1 MLVNLHVRNM
11 ALIEEA
17 DIDLTGGLTI
27 LTGETGA
34 GKSIII
40 GSVNAALGG
49 KVSADIIRKG
59 AEYALAELTFH
70 VDDDNRLKCLK
81 KLGVEDCDG
90 GDVII
95 SRRIMPSRS
104 VIKVNGVTVTAAF
117 VRKMASLL
125 IDIHGQHE
133 HQSLLDEERHLELVD
148 RFLDDDA
155 RRIKAELAS
164 AYAEYDRL
172 RKAYAEF
179 DIDDEA
185 RNRETAFLAHE
196 VQEIEDAAL
205 KPGEDEE
212 LESTFRRM
220 SNFQKIMGELAGIN
234 TMMNEGE
241 EDTAGTLIGRSLRC
255 METVAT
261 LDGKASGLHTLLAEI
276 DSLTQDFGRDLTS
289 YMDSLDFD
297 EAVYEET
304 RERLDL
310 INGLKMKYGNTIEK
324 VNSYGEECRRKLD
337 EYENFDE
344 RKSELKAELDRALVI
359 LNEMCGSLSECRK
372 KAALGL
378 ESDIALAL
386 KELNFL
392 DSRFKAVFTRRSSV
406 TANGYDSICFMIATN
421 PGEDLKPLAKIAS
434 GGEMSRIMLA
444 IKSALAEKD
453 DIDSLIF
460 DEIDTGIS
468 GRTAQMVA
476 VKMHS
481 IAASHQV
488 ICITHL
494 PQIAAMADTHFMI
507 EKSASDNRTT
517 TTIKRLN
524 EQESVCEL
532 ARLLGGSELTEAVM
546 ANAREMR
553 SAVHR

>member
-81 KLGVEDCDG
+81 ELGVEDCDG

-241 EDTAGTLIGRSLRC
+241 EDTA
-255 METVAT
+255 ETVAA

-378 ESDIALAL
+378 ESDISLAL

>member
-81 KLGVEDCDG
+81 ELGVEDCDG

-172 RKAYAEF
+172 RKHTLSLILMMKRETV
-179 DIDDEA
+179 
-185 RNRETAFLAHE
+185 RRLSLLMKCRRLKMPHLNRE
-196 VQEIEDAAL
+196 
-205 KPGEDEE
+205 K
-212 LESTFRRM
+212 M
-220 SNFQKIMGELAGIN
+220 K
-234 TMMNEGE
+234 
-241 EDTAGTLIGRSLRC
+241 SLR
-255 METVAT
+255 AH
-261 LDGKASGLHTLLAEI
+261 S
-276 DSLTQDFGRDLTS
+276 
-289 YMDSLDFD
+289 
-297 EAVYEET
+297 EE
-304 RERLDL
+304 
-310 INGLKMKYGNTIEK
+310 
-324 VNSYGEECRRKLD
+324 
-337 EYENFDE
+337 
-344 RKSELKAELDRALVI
+344 
-359 LNEMCGSLSECRK
+359 
-372 KAALGL
+372 
-378 ESDIALAL
+378 
-386 KELNFL
+386 
-392 DSRFKAVFTRRSSV
+392 
-406 TANGYDSICFMIATN
+406 
-421 PGEDLKPLAKIAS
+421 
-434 GGEMSRIMLA
+434 
-444 IKSALAEKD
+444 
-453 DIDSLIF
+453 
-460 DEIDTGIS
+460 
-468 GRTAQMVA
+468 
-476 VKMHS
+476 
-481 IAASHQV
+481 
-488 ICITHL
+488 
-494 PQIAAMADTHFMI
+494 
-507 EKSASDNRTT
+507 
-517 TTIKRLN
+517 
-524 EQESVCEL
+524 
-532 ARLLGGSELTEAVM
+532 
-546 ANAREMR
+546 
-553 SAVHR
+553 

>member
-81 KLGVEDCDG
+81 ELGVEDCDG

-241 EDTAGTLIGRSLRC
+241 EDTLSLI
-255 METVAT
+255 
-261 LDGKASGLHTLLAEI
+261 HI
-276 DSLTQDFGRDLTS
+276 
-289 YMDSLDFD
+289 
-297 EAVYEET
+297 
-304 RERLDL
+304 
-310 INGLKMKYGNTIEK
+310 
-324 VNSYGEECRRKLD
+324 
-337 EYENFDE
+337 
-344 RKSELKAELDRALVI
+344 SEP
-359 LNEMCGSLSECRK
+359 
-372 KAALGL
+372 
-378 ESDIALAL
+378 
-386 KELNFL
+386 
-392 DSRFKAVFTRRSSV
+392 TRRS
-406 TANGYDSICFMIATN
+406 
-421 PGEDLKPLAKIAS
+421 
-434 GGEMSRIMLA
+434 
-444 IKSALAEKD
+444 
-453 DIDSLIF
+453 
-460 DEIDTGIS
+460 
-468 GRTAQMVA
+468 
-476 VKMHS
+476 
-481 IAASHQV
+481 
-488 ICITHL
+488 
-494 PQIAAMADTHFMI
+494 
-507 EKSASDNRTT
+507 
-517 TTIKRLN
+517 
-524 EQESVCEL
+524 
-532 ARLLGGSELTEAVM
+532 
-546 ANAREMR
+546 
-553 SAVHR
+553 

>member
-70 VDDDNRLKCLK
+70 VDDNNRLKCLK
-81 KLGVEDCDG
+81 DLGVEDCDG

-95 SRRIMPSRS
+95 SRRIMSSRS

-155 RRIKAELAS
+155 RRIKEELAS

-255 METVAT
+255 METVAA

-344 RKSELKAELDRALVI
+344 RKSELKAELDRTLVI

>member
-1 MLVNLHVRNM
+1 MLQNIHVKNM
-11 ALIEEA
+11 ALIDEA
-17 DIDLTGGLTI
+17 DVDFGDHLNI

-40 GSVNAALGG
+40 GSISTALGG
-49 KVSADIIRKG
+49 KVSRDVIRKD
-59 AEYALAELTFH
+59 AEYALVELNFKVNSPQILAELEKMEIP
-70 VDDDNRLKCLK
+70 VD
-81 KLGVEDCDG
+81 
-90 GDVII
+90 GDEVVI
-95 SRRIMPSRS
+95 SRRITGSRS
-104 VIKVNGVTVTAAF
+104 VARINGELVSLPVLRQAA
-117 VRKMASLL
+117 ALL

-255 METVAT
+255 METVAA

-344 RKSELKAELDRALVI
+344 RKSELKSELDRALVI

>member
-81 KLGVEDCDG
+81 ELGVEDCDG

-205 KPGEDEE
+205 KPGE

-255 METVAT
+255 METVAA

-344 RKSELKAELDRALVI
+344 RKSELKSELDRALVI

-524 EQESVCEL
+524 EQEIVCEL

>member
-81 KLGVEDCDG
+81 ELGVEDCDG

-179 DIDDEA
+179 DIDEA

-212 LESTFRRM
+212 LEGTFRRM

-255 METVAT
+255 METVAA

-344 RKSELKAELDRALVI
+344 RKSELKSELDRALVI

-392 DSRFKAVFTRRSSV
+392 DSRFNAVFTRRSSV

>member
-81 KLGVEDCDG
+81 DLGVEDCDG

-255 METVAT
+255 METVAA

-324 VNSYGEECRRKLD
+324 VNSYEECRRKLD

>member
-1 MLVNLHVRNM
+1 MLVHLHVKNL
-11 ALIEEA
+11 ALIEE
-17 DIDLTGGLTI
+17 TEVEFGPGLNI

-34 GKSIII
+34 GKSILL
-40 GSVNAALGG
+40 GSIQLILGG
-49 KVSADIIRKG
+49 KTSRSMIREN
-59 AEYALAELTFH
+59 ASYALVELLFQVENTKARESLAALDIYPEDGQ
-70 VDDDNRLKCLK
+70 VLMSRKIMDGRSINKINGETSTVSQMKAAAACL
-81 KLGVEDCDG
+81 L
-90 GDVII
+90 
-95 SRRIMPSRS
+95 
-104 VIKVNGVTVTAAF
+104 
-117 VRKMASLL
+117 
-125 IDIHGQHE
+125 DIHGQHE

-255 METVAT
+255 METVAA

-344 RKSELKAELDRALVI
+344 RKSELKSELDRVLVI

-546 ANAREMR
+546 ANASEMR

>member
-1 MLVNLHVRNM
+1 
-11 ALIEEA
+11 
-17 DIDLTGGLTI
+17 
-27 LTGETGA
+27 
-34 GKSIII
+34 
-40 GSVNAALGG
+40 
-49 KVSADIIRKG
+49 
-59 AEYALAELTFH
+59 
-70 VDDDNRLKCLK
+70 
-81 KLGVEDCDG
+81 
-90 GDVII
+90 
-95 SRRIMPSRS
+95 
-104 VIKVNGVTVTAAF
+104 
-117 VRKMASLL
+117 
-125 IDIHGQHE
+125 
-133 HQSLLDEERHLELVD
+133 
-148 RFLDDDA
+148 
-155 RRIKAELAS
+155 
-164 AYAEYDRL
+164 
-172 RKAYAEF
+172 
-179 DIDDEA
+179 
-185 RNRETAFLAHE
+185 
-196 VQEIEDAAL
+196 
-205 KPGEDEE
+205 
-212 LESTFRRM
+212 
-220 SNFQKIMGELAGIN
+220 
-234 TMMNEGE
+234 
-241 EDTAGTLIGRSLRC
+241 
-255 METVAT
+255 METVAA

-344 RKSELKAELDRALVI
+344 RKSELKSELDRALVI

-406 TANGYDSICFMIATN
+406 TSNGYDSICFMIATN